1 MLSLNSIEFTTF
13 LEIVLGEEK
22 PIRPDG
28 LTLDGLS
35 FSFTMGEAI
44 WINYS
49 GLEYTNKLLIKING
63 TAVTMTM
70 FKNDHVP
77 KMISPDAAQDIKSIF
92 DSLNNVTYEN
102 PAEVIFKK
110 RDSIRDRQLEVAF
123 NERLS
128 YLAIQ
133 NYPVNKIYEGA
144 TILNGWVVESI
155 DSSTNECELTR
166 TDLPDNVNNYRSLPF
181 TLLHKLALDPGTKII
196 YRDKTFGLR
205 KGEVTKEADDKCILM
220 VEDSKD
226 GPCRVQPSQILGVT
240 RWPSQP
246 MKKSSGIVV

>member
-13 LEIVLGEEK
+13 LEIVLGESK

-28 LTLDGLS
+28 FSLIGLS
-35 FSFTMGEAI
+35 FSFTMGESI

-49 GLEYTNKLLIKING
+49 VQEYTNNLLMKING
-63 TAVTMTM
+63 TAVTMKM

-102 PAEVIFKK
+102 PAEVLFKK
-110 RDSIRDRQLEVAF
+110 RDSIRDRQLEIAF

-155 DSSTNECELTR
+155 DSSTNECELVMADDENSYR
-166 TDLPDNVNNYRSLPF
+166 TLSF
-181 TLLHKLALDPGTKII
+181 TTLHKLMLDPGTKII
-196 YRDKTFGLR
+196 YRGSNFGLR
-205 KGEVTKEADDKCILM
+205 KGEVTKEADDKCILL
-220 VEDSKD
+220 VEDFEN
-226 GPCRVQPSQILGVT
+226 GPCKVQPHQVLGVT
-240 RWPSQP
+240 RWPSQS
-246 MKKSSGIVV
+246 MRKSSGIVV